1 MTNLESVCVAVCRKY
16 GQKGREILRDNF
28 YQTAFLNCVQ
38 AAAALLCSKL
48 HKPFSQVGVVLLKV
62 TNHVRLFFQ
71 DFVQVIIVPKRWN
84 LKISQYECKIVM
96 SDQSEMPASLCTK
109 YHFIRQK
116 SQINLPDYSV
126 KNLQ

>member
-1 MTNLESVCVAVCRKY
+1 M
-16 GQKGREILRDNF
+16 EILRDNF

-48 HKPFSQVGVVLLKV
+48 HKPFSQVGIVLLKV

-71 DFVQVIIVPKRWN
+71 DLVQVIIVPKRWN
-84 LKISQYECKIVM
+84 LKISGCECKIAM

-116 SQINLPDYSV
+116 SQINLSDYQAMIFS
-126 KNLQ
+126 